1 MAPASFRRCKEQRPV
16 QSPGHVR
23 AGAFTQFKGFA
34 VVKLLA
40 SLIMGAFAL
49 VTAFGLLLASL
60 PADLL
65 AKLQAALDL
74 F

>member
-1 MAPASFRRCKEQRPV
+1 
-16 QSPGHVR
+16 
-23 AGAFTQFKGFA
+23 